1 MCLLA
6 LFFRVVDDAPVV
18 VGANREEFYA
28 RGGEPPHILEGP
40 VPAVA
45 GTDPQAGGT
54 WLGVNAR
61 GVLVAVTNRPRSDP
75 PARPRSRGLL
85 VRNLLTSC
93 TSARAAA
100 EVGTRELDGDRYAGC
115 NLLCVDRDTAVVFE
129 AADWLR
135 VRPLPPG
142 LHVLTNQDVN
152 DASDPRVGHSLWWL
166 GGRDYSTARDCVAA
180 LKELCAQTGD
190 GGPPICFRKKDRG
203 TVSSTIVALRQP
215 PGQGTYLHAQGPP
228 DHTPYS
234 DCSHLLRELRTEHR
248 VPSSEG

>member
-6 LFFRVVDDAPVV
+6 LFFRVVEDAPVV

-28 RGGEPPHILEGP
+28 RGGEPPHVLNGL

-54 WLGVNAR
+54 WLGVNGH

-85 VRNLLTSC
+85 VRELLTSC
-93 TSARAAA
+93 TSARVAAA
-100 EVGTRELDGDRYAGC
+100 AATHELDGDRYEGC
-115 NLLCVDRDTAVVFE
+115 NLLCADRDTAVVFE

-142 LHVLTNQDVN
+142 LHVLTNHDVN
-152 DASDPRVGHSLWWL
+152 DAGDRRVGHSLWWL
-166 GGRDYSTARDCVAA
+166 GGRDYVAGRDCVAA

-190 GGPPICFRKKDRG
+190 GGPPICFRKEDRG

-215 PGQGTYLHAQGPP
+215 LAQSTYLHAQGPP
-228 DHTPYS
+228 DQTPYM
-234 DCSHLLRELRTEHR
+234 DCSHLLRALR
-248 VPSSEG
+248 SEG

>member
-6 LFFRVVDDAPVV
+6 LFFRVVEDAPVV

-28 RGGEPPHILEGP
+28 RGGEPPHVLDGP

-54 WLGVNAR
+54 WLGVNAH

-85 VRNLLTSC
+85 VRDLLTSC
-93 TSARAAA
+93 ASARDVAARA
-100 EVGTRELDGDRYAGC
+100 TRELDGNRYAGC
-115 NLLCVDRDTAVVFE
+115 NLLCADRDTAVVFE

-142 LHVLTNQDVN
+142 LHVLTNNDVN
-152 DASDPRVGHSLWWL
+152 DAGDLRVGHALWWL
-166 GGRDYSTARDCVAA
+166 SRRDYAAGRECAAA

-190 GGPPICFRKKDRG
+190 GGPPICFRKEDRG

-215 PGQGTYLHAQGPP
+215 LDRSTYLHAQGPP
-228 DHTPYS
+228 DRTPYT
-234 DCSHLLRELRTEHR
+234 DYSHLLGELRTE
-248 VPSSEG
+248 